1 LDKIKLILE
10 AYNRSEFL
18 NLENPTY
25 LNRVKDFTEKW
36 LQEDVGIGDITT
48 KGLLLKD
55 SKVKAIIKAKSSGII
70 AGIKEAE
77 WFYNNH
83 NIEVKV
89 MKKDGNPV
97 KKGDTIF
104 ELDGNESDLLE
115 TERAGLNL
123 LQRMSGIAT
132 LTHEMVEKIKGKK
145 VEIVP
150 PRKNHWGLLDKKAV
164 YLGGGL
170 THRLGLWESIL
181 IKENHL
187 EAIKN
192 EGCDNCIEIAL
203 ERAFKFEGTVFIE
216 IEVENINDCLK
227 AAKKFKEYKNGK
239 PCIIMLD
246 NFTVEDT
253 KKALDLLKQKNLR
266 DHIIIESSGRIT
278 PDNIL
283 GYADTGV
290 DIISMSY
297 ITYAQNICDLSQ
309 RINRN
314 SDHSY
319 R

>member
-1 LDKIKLILE
+1 MIFE
-10 AYNRSEFL
+10 AYDRSGFL
-18 NLENPTY
+18 NLENPAY

-36 LQEDVGIGDITT
+36 LQEDAGSGDIT
-48 KGLLLKD
+48 
-55 SKVKAIIKAKSSGII
+55 VKALRLTDNKVTAVIKSKSAGII
-70 AGIKEAE
+70 AGIKESR

-89 MKKDGNPV
+89 MKDDGSPIT
-97 KKGDTIF
+97 KGDMIL
-104 ELDGNESDLLE
+104 ELKGNERDLLE

-123 LQRMSGIAT
+123 LQRMGSIAS
-132 LTHEMVEKIKGKK
+132 LTREMVEKIRGKNIQ
-145 VEIVP
+145 IVP

-164 YLGGGL
+164 FLGGGL

-192 EGCDNCIEIAL
+192 EGFDHYIEIAL
-203 ERAFKFEGTVFIE
+203 ERAFHYEKTVFIE
-216 IEVENINDCLK
+216 IEVENIPDCLK
-227 AAKKFKEYKNGK
+227 AAKKFKEYKKGK

-253 KKALDLLKQKNLR
+253 KKAVDSLKQKNLR
-266 DHIIIESSGRIT
+266 NHVIIESSGRIT
-278 PDNIL
+278 PNNIL
-283 GYADTGV
+283 EYADTGT

-297 ITYAQNICDLSQ
+297 ITYARNNCDLSQ

-314 SDHSY
+314 TAICLL
-319 R
+319 

>member
-1 LDKIKLILE
+1 MEKNKLILE

-48 KGLLLKD
+48 KALLLKD
-55 SKVKAIIKAKSSGII
+55 NKVKAIIKSKSPGII
-70 AGIKEAE
+70 AGIKEAQ

-89 MKKDGNPV
+89 IEKDGSPI
-97 KKGDTIF
+97 KKGDIVL
-104 ELDGNESDLLE
+104 ELKGNESDLLE

-123 LQRMSGIAT
+123 LQRMSSIAT
-132 LTHEMVEKIKGKK
+132 LTHEMVEKVRGKN

-164 YLGGGL
+164 FLGGGL

-203 ERAFKFEGTVFIE
+203 ERAFKCDRAVFVE
-216 IEVENINDCLK
+216 IEVENIDDCLK
-227 AAKKFKEYKNGK
+227 AAKKFKEYKKGK

-246 NFTVEDT
+246 NFTADDT
-253 KKALDLLKQKNLR
+253 KKAIDLLKQENLR
-266 DHIIIESSGRIT
+266 GHVIIESSGRIT
-278 PDNIL
+278 SDNIL

-290 DIISMSY
+290 DIVSMSY

-314 SDHSY
+314 SVY
-319 R
+319 FKK